1 MVNSRQ
7 NSEPKHSGSIGWTR
21 KSYLYNLTLSHVLTD
36 NRPLD
41 EFMDFPTAGNTSTF
55 SAAPIR
61 YAVRQVLDQEYKKTV
76 QKQAYDVRQARFKEG
91 NQHGEDS
98 VFTFKNRSTVDS
110 LIKNVDGDEEVMKV
124 KKDFFGRVI
133 VEKSTQ
139 ELPTQKRK
147 EREDKKDTNK
157 VWVTYHEGFSN
168 AVRKPVT
175 VADIMSAF
183 L

>member
-1 MVNSRQ
+1 M
-7 NSEPKHSGSIGWTR
+7 T
-21 KSYLYNLTLSHVLTD
+21 T
-36 NRPLD
+36 RPLD
-41 EFMDFPTAGNTSTF
+41 EFMDFPTAGSTTSF

-61 YAVRQVLDQEYKKTV
+61 YAVRQVLDQEYRKAL
-76 QKQAYDVRQARFKEG
+76 QKLAHDVRQARFREG
-91 NQHGEDS
+91 NSLDEES
-98 VFTFKNRSTVDS
+98 VYTFKNRSTVDS
-110 LIKNVDGDEEVMKV
+110 LIKNVDEEDSDGPVKI

-133 VEKSTQ
+133 IEKSTQ

-147 EREDKKDTNK
+147 EREDKKDTHK

>member
-1 MVNSRQ
+1 MELKPN
-7 NSEPKHSGSIGWTR
+7 GSTVWIR
-21 KSYLYNLTLSHVLTD
+21 KCPLTLLIYGALLITT
-36 NRPLD
+36 RPLD
-41 EFMDFPTAGNTSTF
+41 EFMDFPTAGSTISF
-55 SAAPIR
+55 GAAPIR
-61 YAVRQVLDQEYKKTV
+61 YAVRQVLDQEYRKAL
-76 QKQAYDVRQARFKEG
+76 QKLAHDVRQARFREG
-91 NQHGEDS
+91 NALGEES
-98 VFTFKNRSTVDS
+98 VYTFKNRSTVDS
-110 LIKNVDGDEEVMKV
+110 LIKNVDKEDCDGPVKI

-133 VEKSTQ
+133 IEKSTQ

-157 VWVTYHEGFSN
+157 VWVTYHEGFSD

>member
-1 MVNSRQ
+1 
-7 NSEPKHSGSIGWTR
+7 
-21 KSYLYNLTLSHVLTD
+21 
-36 NRPLD
+36 
-41 EFMDFPTAGNTSTF
+41 MDFPTAGTTTSF

-61 YAVRQVLDQEYKKTV
+61 YAVRQVLDQEHRKAL
-76 QKQAYDVRQARFKEG
+76 QKLAHDVRQARFKEG
-91 NQHGEDS
+91 NAFGEES

-110 LIKNVDGDEEVMKV
+110 LIKHVHEDEEQVTRV
-124 KKDFFGRVI
+124 KKDFFGRVM

-139 ELPTQKRK
+139 ELPTQKRR
-147 EREDKKDTNK
+147 EREEKKDINK

-175 VADIMSAF
+175 VEDIMRAF

>member
-1 MVNSRQ
+1 
-7 NSEPKHSGSIGWTR
+7 
-21 KSYLYNLTLSHVLTD
+21 
-36 NRPLD
+36 
-41 EFMDFPTAGNTSTF
+41 MDFPTAGNVAAM

-61 YAVRQVLDQEYKKTV
+61 YAVRQVLDQEY
-76 QKQAYDVRQARFKEG
+76 QKALQKIAHSVRQARFKEG
-91 NQHGEDS
+91 NAVGEES
-98 VFTFKNRSTVDS
+98 VFTFKNKSTVDS
-110 LIKNVDGDEEVMKV
+110 LMKRVDGDEEHVVKI
-124 KKDFFGRVI
+124 KKDFFGRVL

-147 EREDKKDTNK
+147 IREAKKDVNK

-175 VADIMSAF
+175 CEDIMRAF